1 MKMLIHIVK
10 EGETVSAVAAR
21 YGISREWLTETNG
34 LVGGGCLSTGQA
46 LAIVFP
52 LVTHTV
58 EAGETLY
65 SIASRYGTSMNT
77 LYKNNLHLRGMPE
90 VYAGETLAIQIER
103 TPFGSRDIGGYA
115 YPFINKRILNTALPL
130 MNALI
135 PFTYG
140 FTTEGALVVPDD
152 EPLLARAAV
161 YGTRPVM
168 HLSTLTENGVFST
181 ENGTLLLSDRSL
193 WYVLCDNVIENMS
206 AKGYVGLDV
215 DFEYLGKENAALYAG
230 FIAYLR
236 ERLNAVGYTVT
247 VALAPKVRDDQPGIL
262 YEGHDYRA
270 LGEAADSVLLMTYE
284 WGYTYGPAQA
294 VAPLPNVRRVIE
306 YALTVIPA
314 EKIYQGIPNYGYDF
328 TLPYV
333 AGESKATSLSTREAY
348 ALACRTGSVIQ
359 YDPDALS
366 PYFYYTADNK
376 THVVWFEDAR
386 SMRAKLY
393 LPFEYGLKGALY
405 WNLDRENAQNLTVL
419 NCYLN

>member
-1 MKMLIHIVK
+1 
-10 EGETVSAVAAR
+10 
-21 YGISREWLTETNG
+21 
-34 LVGGGCLSTGQA
+34 
-46 LAIVFP
+46 
-52 LVTHTV
+52 
-58 EAGETLY
+58 
-65 SIASRYGTSMNT
+65 MN
-77 LYKNNLHLRGMPE
+77 
-90 VYAGETLAIQIER
+90 
-103 TPFGSRDIGGYA
+103 
-115 YPFINKRILNTALPL
+115 
-130 MNALI
+130 
-135 PFTYG
+135 
-140 FTTEGALVVPDD
+140 
-152 EPLLARAAV
+152 
-161 YGTRPVM
+161 
-168 HLSTLTENGVFST
+168 
-181 ENGTLLLSDRSL
+181 
-193 WYVLCDNVIENMS
+193 

-215 DFEYLGKENAALYAG
+215 DFEYLGKENASLYAG

-359 YDPDALS
+359 YDPDVLS

>member
-1 MKMLIHIVK
+1 MCANIRH
-10 EGETVSAVAAR
+10 S
-21 YGISREWLTETNG
+21 
-34 LVGGGCLSTGQA
+34 
-46 LAIVFP
+46 
-52 LVTHTV
+52 
-58 EAGETLY
+58 
-65 SIASRYGTSMNT
+65 
-77 LYKNNLHLRGMPE
+77 
-90 VYAGETLAIQIER
+90 
-103 TPFGSRDIGGYA
+103 
-115 YPFINKRILNTALPL
+115 
-130 MNALI
+130 
-135 PFTYG
+135 
-140 FTTEGALVVPDD
+140 
-152 EPLLARAAV
+152 
-161 YGTRPVM
+161 
-168 HLSTLTENGVFST
+168 
-181 ENGTLLLSDRSL
+181 
-193 WYVLCDNVIENMS
+193 
-206 AKGYVGLDV
+206 
-215 DFEYLGKENAALYAG
+215 
-230 FIAYLR
+230 
-236 ERLNAVGYTVT
+236 
-247 VALAPKVRDDQPGIL
+247 
-262 YEGHDYRA
+262 
-270 LGEAADSVLLMTYE
+270 YE